1 MLFNIGTVGFSN
13 LKDTESRYQ
22 VIDDVIKHSTNKSFI
37 ETADENKFVENKKQ
51 YGKDIGVIVRGLQHD
66 DRITVTGI
74 VPYADSLKTLPISE
88 IKIDKVNLE
97 FVKEHQVVEDEYHVT
112 FVNSQTDM
120 EMTFYLQNVV
130 EYLKNKNN
138 KNGYFDGVNVSALAY
153 GGKIVLP
160 LADDDEF
167 EEEYG
172 LYSSLEE
179 DEDDDEDLSIGD
191 KIITEG
197 NILEDMQE
205 FFVQSQQLDTV
216 YHVLGTINSIK
227 TLKNQETNEKI
238 YKLEV
243 ETMRMNLD
251 VYINEKDLVGMPS
264 KGMRFMGTCWL
275 QGNIMIK

>member
-37 ETADENKFVENKKQ
+37 ETTDENKFVENKKQ

-191 KIITEG
+191 KIISEG